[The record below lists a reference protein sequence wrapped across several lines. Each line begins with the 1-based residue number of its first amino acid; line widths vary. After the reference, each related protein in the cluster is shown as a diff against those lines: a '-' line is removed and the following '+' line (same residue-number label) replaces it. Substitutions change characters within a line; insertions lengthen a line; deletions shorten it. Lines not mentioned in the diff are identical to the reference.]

1 MIPEPSGKWEAIC
14 LMCVGVSAIV
24 GFCSVL
30 VVVALP
36 REKPAPVCPPQ
47 VVWNPLW
54 SENPDG
60 IGGRISDR
68 RRLTDEQRRA
78 VLEAQLQDPYRHPLF
93 DSELRRE
100 IARLK

>member
-1 MIPEPSGKWEAIC
+1 MNWTWFW
-14 LMCVGVSAIV
+14 L

-30 VVVALP
+30 IAVVLKSAP
-36 REKPAPVCPPQ
+36 PAPIAVCPPQ

-54 SENPDG
+54 SENPHG

-68 RRLTDEQRRA
+68 RQMTAEQRRA

-100 IARLK
+100 IASLTKMK

>member
-1 MIPEPSGKWEAIC
+1 MRAQDCVLIC
-14 LMCVGVSAIV
+14 LLCWVPVSAI
-24 GFCSVL
+24 L
-30 VVVALP
+30 LALP
-36 REKPAPVCPPQ
+36 RDTPPSPVCPPQ

-54 SENPDG
+54 SENPHG

-68 RRLTDEQRRA
+68 RQMTAEQRRA

-100 IARLK
+100 IARIKR